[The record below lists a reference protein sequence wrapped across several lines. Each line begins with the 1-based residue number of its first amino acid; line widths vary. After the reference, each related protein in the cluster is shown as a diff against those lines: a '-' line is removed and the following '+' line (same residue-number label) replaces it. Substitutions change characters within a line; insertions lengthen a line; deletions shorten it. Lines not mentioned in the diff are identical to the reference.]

1 LTERYETQPSARS
14 PEAIGGRSGP
24 GATESEQHRQLRLAG
39 VVIGPRDSLG
49 GERAEIVALDLGGA
63 AILRPATLSI

>member
-1 LTERYETQPSARS
+1 
-14 PEAIGGRSGP
+14 
-24 GATESEQHRQLRLAG
+24 LRLAG